1 MEGKVDVVVVL
12 DDGDI
17 YMFRRKKFWKF
28 SFNRRMMDLEL
39 AINRTFSISE
49 DWKNLTN
56 FISSGFT
63 VQRSEI
69 PNPIAGHTFF
79 IKGKNYYL
87 FKNRI
92 NVRNGSIQYWGENN
106 WKNIRYVATPKNTS
120 IVIVNNYGEIP
131 KKVSTGQTYT
141 FDDPNFPEKL
151 GKYEIMDKY
160 LDIFDWK
167 SLKYLMPLPY
177 DQTYL
182 AIFEF
187 RDYSGYCV
195 MNNLKS
201 NVSFNDF
208 NIRIF
213 LLINLYSF

>member
-28 SFNRRMMDLEL
+28 FFNRRMMDLEL

-63 VQRSEI
+63 VQRSGI

-106 WKNIRYVATPKNTS
+106 WKNIRYIATLKNTS

-131 KKVSTGQTYT
+131 KRVSAGQTYI

-195 MNNLKS
+195 IKNFKS
-201 NVSFNDF
+201 NVSFNYF